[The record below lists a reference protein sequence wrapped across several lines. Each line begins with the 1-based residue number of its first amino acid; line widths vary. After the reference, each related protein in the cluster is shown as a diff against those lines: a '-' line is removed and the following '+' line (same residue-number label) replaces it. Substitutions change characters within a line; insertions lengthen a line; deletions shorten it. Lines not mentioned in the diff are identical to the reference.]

1 SATPGETIAVIGPNG
16 AGKSTLLSLL
26 LRFHDPQSGRVRF
39 DDRDARE
46 LRLASLR
53 GQIAVVLQQ
62 ARLFHRSVR
71 ENIRFGRPDASDAD
85 VERAARLARAHEF
98 IASMPEGYDTVIREG
113 GESLSGGERQRIN
126 IARAIVRDTR
136 LVVLDEP
143 STALDAR
150 TEAAVK
156 AALHELT
163 GQNHVRGRALGSD
176 LACRGPLAR
185 ALGGP

>member
-1 SATPGETIAVIGPNG
+1 
-16 AGKSTLLSLL
+16 
-26 LRFHDPQSGRVRF
+26 
-39 DDRDARE
+39 
-46 LRLASLR
+46 R

-163 GQNHVRGRALGSD
+163 RGRTTFVVAHS
-176 LACRGPLAR
+176 AATWR
-185 ALGGP
+185 AADRVLVLSAGRVAGFGTPPELERT